1 MSQASTIP
9 ATEAQLAAA
18 RKLPR
23 PSVEDSGLST
33 PQDKILRRQNT
44 QVLPGHIGDT
54 HLLATAAAKQQ
65 PVEVSKKGK
74 VKSKPA
80 RSVKKK
86 QPKNA
91 KQGKRGKKASGGKK
105 SVIKKQKTQ
114 KETMPTAPTEKA
126 PAKGAPSQ
134 QPGSAATAPQPPAPR
149 PACKKAAAKK
159 AVVRD
164 TTNVP
169 PAQPVKIE
177 PKSERIR
184 RKHEVQTPPSVR
196 EARGVAQAQL
206 DNMGRSTTYEQFA
219 SPVPSTQ
226 NATNKESSNLEP
238 GPNHD
243 DDEHLSDA
251 TSYYEPSEQEE
262 EEDEDEREDE
272 LEESES
278 EDEPGQPD
286 ESNAAPTP
294 TPTQK
299 GKGKKAKKPKTPE
312 QKAAHARYMKFSRS
326 LRSTF
331 AAA

>member
-1 MSQASTIP
+1 MSEASTIP
-9 ATEAQLAAA
+9 ATEEQLAAA

-23 PSVEDSGLST
+23 PSSVADSGLST

-44 QVLPGHIGDT
+44 QVLPGHIGDI

-91 KQGKRGKKASGGKK
+91 KQGKRGKKTSGVKK
-105 SVIKKQKTQ
+105 AVIKKQKTQ

-134 QPGSAATAPQPPAPR
+134 QPGSAATAPQPNHLEAPATAPAPR

-159 AVVRD
+159 PV
-164 TTNVP
+164 VP
-169 PAQPVKIE
+169 PAQPVKVE

-184 RKHEVQTPPSVR
+184 RKNEVQTPPSVR
-196 EARGVAQAQL
+196 EAHGVAQAQL
-206 DNMGRSTTYEQFA
+206 DNMGRSTTYEQFM

-226 NATNKESSNLEP
+226 NDTNKEPS
-238 GPNHD
+238 NHD

-262 EEDEDEREDE
+262 EEEDADEKESE

-278 EDEPGQPD
+278 ENEPGQPD